1 MRAMKALAPLLFCL
15 TFAQV
20 AVAQAVAKENAEG
33 ASQARRDGVIIGRVV
48 NDAGRPVA
56 GAQILLVKAGVK
68 IESGAQSSSAD
79 EEGNFKAT
87 GLGPGSYMIS
97 TNVPGYVTA
106 RTDSERD
113 YYRPGEN
120 VTINLIKG
128 GVIAGRVTDSY
139 GEPMVGFR
147 VQALKVREL
156 EGGQKYMGALWR
168 SYGRLTDDR
177 GVYRLYGLEPGVY
190 VVGASID
197 QSGLYGGYAI
207 REAMTWHPSS

>member
-79 EEGNFKAT
+79 GEGNFKAT

-97 TNVPGYVTA
+97 TNVPGYVVA
-106 RTDSERD
+106 RTDSEGD
-113 YYRPGEN
+113 YHRPGEN
-120 VTINLIKG
+120 ITINLIKG
-128 GVIAGRVTDSY
+128 GVITGRVTDPY
-139 GEPMVGFR
+139 GEPMVGVR
-147 VQALKVREL
+147 VQASKAREL
-156 EGGQKYMGALWR
+156 EGGQKYVGDMMQMG
-168 SYGRLTDDR
+168 GRLTDDR

-190 VVGASID
+190 VVGVSND
-197 QSGLYGGYAI
+197 SSGLSG
-207 REAMTWHPSS
+207 